1 MVIQPGG
8 LKPVLVLDN
17 LNAHKGADRKAIMD
31 RFCIPM
37 FIPTYSCELNGPIE
51 TVWSILKRRVLPR
64 FTKLLVRKSGNKS
77 KLKALVKDELFN
89 KIDK

>member
-1 MVIQPGG
+1 MVI
-8 LKPVLVLDN
+8 DN
-17 LNAHKGADRKAIMD
+17 HNAHRGPSKEEILDQ
-31 RFCIPM
+31 FCETH